1 MTAFSFFKM
10 FARKPALAI
19 PENDLVHIDLAEQL
33 ELAEIANSGLE
44 AALRVESS
52 ESDKLAAKLRAA
64 EDAVLYLNDHVPAD
78 AKLDPSLSI
87 TESISEIIKRRT
99 QKGKGFA

>member
-1 MTAFSFFKM
+1 MPAFSFFKM
-10 FARKPALAI
+10 FRKPAPAAQ
-19 PENDLVHIDLAEQL
+19 EDDLVQIDLAEQL

-64 EDAVLYLNDHVPAD
+64 EDAVLYLNDQVPPD
-78 AKLDPSLSI
+78 AKLDPSLP
-87 TESISEIIKRRT
+87 ISEAIADIIKRRT
-99 QKGKGFA
+99 RKGHAFA